1 MHLKTGSPLIRS
13 KPMGVDLRVRFES
26 LILDPNR
33 AAVIFFVGGAV
44 AGLSVLP
51 DSHSLHRSVAL
62 LFGTI
67 SCAGIAACV
76 LFAIGDR
83 LPGWTLNIDIGVGT
97 VLISVAAAIGPNV
110 HANFAVLYVWVALYA
125 ALYFRPLPAVLHIGA
140 AGAAYVVVLALGSNV
155 NKPVVAWFAIF
166 GTAAVSALVVFGLVS
181 VLRRTSREDPLT
193 LLPNRRTWDERADEE
208 LERARRNRTP
218 LSLAVIDIDN
228 FKMVNDRDGHQVGDL
243 LLRKPADGWG
253 GIIRESGDFMA
264 RLGGDEFGL
273 LAPNSDDVGVRRIV
287 KRLHEISPSGVSC
300 SIGVA
305 TWDGVETAA
314 DLFRRADEAM
324 YRAKRE
330 RRMA

>member
-1 MHLKTGSPLIRS
+1 
-13 KPMGVDLRVRFES
+13 MGIDLRVRLES
-26 LILDPNR
+26 LIVHPNG
-33 AAVIFFVGGAV
+33 ASVIFFAGGAV
-44 AGLSVLP
+44 AGLSVLLG
-51 DSHSLHRSVAL
+51 SHNLHRPAAIL
-62 LFGTI
+62 LGDVCF
-67 SCAGIAACV
+67 AVIAACI

-83 LPGWTLNIDIGVGT
+83 LPLWTLHVVLGVAT

-110 HANFAVLYVWVALYA
+110 HANLAMLYIWIALYA
-125 ALYFRPLPAVLHIGA
+125 ALYFRPLPAVFHIGA
-140 AGAAYVVVLALGSNV
+140 AGAAYAVVLAVGSNV
-155 NKPVVAWFAIF
+155 DKPVVAWFAIF
-166 GTAAVSALVVFGLVS
+166 GTAVVSALVVFGLVS

-218 LSLAVIDIDN
+218 LSLAIIDIDN
-228 FKMVNDRDGHQVGDL
+228 FKTVNDRDGHQAGDL
-243 LLRKPADGWG
+243 LLRKLADGWE
-253 GIIRESGDFMA
+253 GIIRGSGDFMA

-273 LAPNSDDVGVRRIV
+273 LAPNSDDVGIRRIV

-305 TWDGVETAA
+305 TLDGVETAA

-330 RRMA
+330 RRAA

>member
-1 MHLKTGSPLIRS
+1 
-13 KPMGVDLRVRFES
+13 MGVDVRLRLES
-26 LILDPNR
+26 LILHPNG
-33 AAVIFFVGGAV
+33 AAVIFFAGGAV

-51 DSHSLHRSVAL
+51 GSHNLHRSAAIL
-62 LFGTI
+62 LGDV
-67 SCAGIAACV
+67 SCAVIAACV

-83 LPGWTLNIDIGVGT
+83 LPSWTLNVDIGVAI

-110 HANFAVLYVWVALYA
+110 HANFAVLYIWVSLYA

-140 AGAAYVVVLALGSNV
+140 AGAAYAVVLAVGSNV
-155 NKPVVAWFAIF
+155 DKPVVAWFTIF
-166 GTAAVSALVVFGLVS
+166 GTSVVSALVVFGLVS

-208 LERARRNRTP
+208 LERARRNRTA

-228 FKMVNDRDGHQVGDL
+228 FKSVNDRDGHQAGDL
-243 LLRKPADGWG
+243 LLRKLADGWG
-253 GIIRESGDFMA
+253 GIIRGSGDFMA

-273 LAPNSDDVGVRRIV
+273 LSPNSDDIGIRRIV
-287 KRLHEISPSGVSC
+287 NRLHEISPRRVSC

-305 TWDGVETAA
+305 TWEGVETAA

-330 RRMA
+330 RRVA